1 MWITAIKPYSLAAEG
16 KSRRKLCFGLA
27 SPFACFCFFVVLIIV
42 KRLLL
47 LSLSLDNGLSLGAQR

>member
-1 MWITAIKPYSLAAEG
+1 
-16 KSRRKLCFGLA
+16 LA